1 MRSKESENTEKT
13 IRTRFLKKRVD
24 ETRCPSVIRDEGVT
38 SEHVFML
45 RERIECGDWKH
56 VKDCFV
62 RIKGKHILSEPVAAR
77 AYLTIHPEQVVEIM
91 EREGIW

>member
-1 MRSKESENTEKT
+1 
-13 IRTRFLKKRVD
+13 
-24 ETRCPSVIRDEGVT
+24 
-38 SEHVFML
+38 ML